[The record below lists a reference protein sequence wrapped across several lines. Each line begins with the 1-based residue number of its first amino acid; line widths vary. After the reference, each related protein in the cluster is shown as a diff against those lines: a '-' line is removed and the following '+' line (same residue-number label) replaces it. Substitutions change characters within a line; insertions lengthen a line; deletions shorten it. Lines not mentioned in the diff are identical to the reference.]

1 MQKYQPTE
9 ENLAKCKE
17 LLLNPKYHSLRMRTI
32 ETNVAS
38 KRKSRYIFRASQT
51 AVLNC
56 IFDYAEDHYPEY
68 RAFMD
73 EVKKEFAAA
82 NADAKKEDPTG
93 VKIRGRVTAAVQRA
107 RYRKQLVRAY
117 VFLKSG
123 KPKPPTWAEVK
134 DEIKRLQ
141 NEWAEE
147 AEAEMIADPTEGLST
162 VRKRKIYDQI
172 TERLEAEVKRLKKE
186 KDEQR
191 KRDLEC
197 DDAGVVRDVPAEVLP
212 DSSAEGH

>member
-1 MQKYQPTE
+1 MSRSRLYTKNMQLQGLIMQKYQPTE

-38 KRKSRYIFRASQT
+38 KRKSRYVFRASQT

-147 AEAEMIADPTEGLST
+147 EASACFFLFEFAQFPNQPRKTIQRKWLST
-162 VRKRKIYDQI
+162 RF
-172 TERLEAEVKRLKKE
+172 A
-186 KDEQR
+186 
-191 KRDLEC
+191 
-197 DDAGVVRDVPAEVLP
+197 
-212 DSSAEGH
+212 SAPS